1 MLKIAFFLGEKG
13 GGIYAQAFKQQNYV
27 YYCEIKWDWLI
38 LLLQSTAAD
47 KSHKLENK
55 LSYEEKRL

>member
-1 MLKIAFFLGEKG
+1 MLKIVFFWGRGGGEKG

-55 LSYEEKRL
+55 LS